1 MSSTI
6 LMVIVLIV
14 MWLVVL
20 VPMFVRRHDESTEA
34 RSMERFAST
43 MRVLSRRAHVA
54 ARSATLSR
62 PGMLSRSATASA
74 GAAAR
79 PATATRPAMPAQTAT
94 VTGAEVGQSTSA
106 AAARI
111 RAEGRR
117 RMLAR
122 RRRTLAGLTVL
133 LAAGL
138 LGAVALTGVLW
149 VPTAVAGLLLGG
161 YVGWLRQQVRRAH
174 ERAVR
179 RAAVFSRTTPSQP
192 AYATTRHAIRPG
204 RTIRSRRRAAAAAAA
219 ATDEVSAAPS
229 VDRTWQP
236 TPVPA
241 PLYVGKAVASPLP
254 ESLVALDDEDPS
266 FAEIDTAAPMPAHR
280 RAANE

>member
-6 LMVIVLIV
+6 LMVIVLVV

-34 RSMERFAST
+34 RSMDRFAST
-43 MRVLSRRAHVA
+43 VRVLSRRAHAA

-62 PGMLSRSATASA
+62 PATA
-74 GAAAR
+74 
-79 PATATRPAMPAQTAT
+79 
-94 VTGAEVGQSTSA
+94 AEVGDVSSA

-111 RAEGRR
+111 RADGRR

-122 RRRTLAGLTVL
+122 RRRTLGGLTGL
-133 LAAGL
+133 LALGL
-138 LGAVALTGVLW
+138 LGALTLSGAFWLV
-149 VPTAVAGLLLGG
+149 TAAAAVLLGG
-161 YVGWLRQQVRRAH
+161 YLGWLRQQVRRAH
-174 ERAVR
+174 QRALR

-192 AYATTRHAIRPG
+192 AYAATKHAIRPG
-204 RTIRSRRRAAAAAAA
+204 RTIRPSRHRAAARAEEPAEAAAPA
-219 ATDEVSAAPS
+219 A
-229 VDRTWQP
+229 DRSWEP

-241 PLYVGKAVASPLP
+241 PLYVGKAIAPALA
-254 ESLVALDDEDPS
+254 ESVVALDDDDPS
-266 FAEIDTAAPMPAHR
+266 FAEIDAAAPAPGHR